1 MRILL
6 IFLFCIFNKLIIL
19 DASEFEILETP
30 AVKNTLAPNLCAF
43 GDQFALSWIER
54 NKDGAAKLQMARWNG
69 FAFDKKN
76 GSDPGNWRCHG
87 CCKRCKRRE
96 RIFTKVKK

>member
-6 IFLFCIFNKLIIL
+6 TFLFCIFTKLIIL

-69 FAFDKKN
+69 LTFEKKN
-76 GSDPGNWRCHG
+76 LIPH
-87 CCKRCKRRE
+87 K
-96 RIFTKVKK
+96 TKCLKK